1 MANDQEINMKEH
13 RLHLLVCAGT
23 GCVACRSFE
32 IREEL
37 EKEIIKQGL
46 QDEVKVVTTG
56 CQGFCERGPIVIV
69 QPDGI
74 FYQQLVKEDIPH
86 LVTEHLLK
94 GRPVKKL
101 MYTPSRKEPPVPR
114 MMDIGFFKHQRLLVL
129 KNRGR
134 LDPENIDEYIGFEGY
149 QALEKVLAQMEPEDI
164 IAEVKKSGLRGR
176 GGAGFPTGTKWEFC
190 RNAPGSV
197 KYIVCN
203 GDEGDPGAFMD
214 RSVLEAD
221 PHAVVE
227 GMLIGARAMGAE
239 KGFIYVRSEYPL
251 ALNRLNIALEQA
263 EAYGLLGK
271 NILGTDFSFTI
282 DVFPGAGAFVC
293 GEETALL
300 ASIEG
305 RVGRPR
311 TRPPYPAEE
320 GLWGKPTCI
329 NNVETWANV
338 PNIMLRGADWFSSI
352 GTETS
357 KGTKIF
363 SLVGKINNTGLVEVP
378 MGISLREIIF
388 DIGGG
393 IAKGKKFKAVQTGG
407 PSGGC
412 IPEELL
418 DLPID
423 YESLTKAGSI
433 MGSGGM
439 IVMDEDTCMVDLARY
454 FLKFTVEES
463 CGKCTPCRVGTRHLV
478 ELLDKICNGDGEEG
492 DLERLEFLAKT
503 IKSTSL
509 CGLGQ
514 TAPNPVLTTL
524 KYFRDEYRAHIE
536 EKMCPALVCKALIEF
551 RVIQEK
557 CTGCQRCVSVCPTG
571 AITGP
576 RAQPHNLDKSKCI
589 KCRAC
594 YEICRFD
601 AIAGDAI
608 RIVSMEE

>member
-1 MANDQEINMKEH
+1 MKEH

-74 FYQQLVKEDIPH
+74 FYQQLVKEDVPH

-101 MYTPSRKEPPVPR
+101 MYTPSRKEPPVPK

-134 LDPENIDEYIGFEGY
+134 LDPENIDEYIGFDGY
-149 QALEKVLAQMEPEDI
+149 QALEKVLARMEPEEI

-197 KYIVCN
+197 KYVVCN

-221 PHAVVE
+221 PHAVIE

-271 NILGTDFSFTI
+271 KILGTDFSFTI

-378 MGISLREIIF
+378 MGISLREVIF
-388 DIGGG
+388 EIGGG

-412 IPEELL
+412 IPEALL

-463 CGKCTPCRVGTRHLV
+463 CGKCTPCRERGTWW
-478 ELLDKICNGDGEEG
+478 N
-492 DLERLEFLAKT
+492 F
-503 IKSTSL
+503 
-509 CGLGQ
+509 
-514 TAPNPVLTTL
+514 
-524 KYFRDEYRAHIE
+524 
-536 EKMCPALVCKALIEF
+536 
-551 RVIQEK
+551 
-557 CTGCQRCVSVCPTG
+557 
-571 AITGP
+571 
-576 RAQPHNLDKSKCI
+576 
-589 KCRAC
+589 
-594 YEICRFD
+594 
-601 AIAGDAI
+601 
-608 RIVSMEE
+608 